1 MKSLAREAPGAKKP
15 QDISGKDTT
24 RSETKSLKDLAREGE
39 VKQKYDAGRP
49 PVQETISDRD
59 RKETTRKNQR
69 ELSRK
74 LTGK

>member
-1 MKSLAREAPGAKKP
+1 M
-15 QDISGKDTT
+15 
-24 RSETKSLKDLAREGE
+24 KDLAREGG

>member
-1 MKSLAREAPGAKKP
+1 M
-15 QDISGKDTT
+15 
-24 RSETKSLKDLAREGE
+24 KDLAREGAP
-39 VKQKYDAGRP
+39 VQKYDGGRP

>member
-1 MKSLAREAPGAKKP
+1 MPVSLRL
-15 QDISGKDTT
+15 SSRWFLRVVSLRS
-24 RSETKSLKDLAREGE
+24 RSEIVSCTG
-39 VKQKYDAGRP
+39 GRP